1 MAELKTR
8 KNDKDVDAFLKGIE
22 HSTRREDAFVLR
34 TLFEK
39 VTGEQAMMWGD
50 SIIGFG
56 DFHYIYESGREGDW
70 FVAGFSPRKSSLS
83 LYLPET
89 YKSFGQLLTQLGK
102 YRSGASCLYINK
114 LSDVNMEVLE
124 SLLRQSVEKLKGS
137 Q

>member
-1 MAELKTR
+1 M
-8 KNDKDVDAFLKGIE
+8 NDKDVDAFLKGIE
-22 HSTRREDAFVLR
+22 HNTRREDAFALR

-89 YKSFGQLLTQLGK
+89 YKSFDQLLTQLGK

-114 LSDVNMEVLE
+114 LSDVNMKVLE
-124 SLLRQSVEKLKGS
+124 SILRQSVEKLKGS